1 MALRVVTKEIVR
13 AGQIAIDMLYFAQ
26 VAFFKGQSSALE
38 CIEKKEDMVDELR
51 NKIMIYLTTLLS
63 RNNLTVSESRY
74 LAGLIH
80 VINDVERIADH
91 AEHVGELARAKLEEK
106 LPFSQL
112 AMDELGLLYNKVMDI
127 CKNAMTALEEDDPII
142 ARQVM
147 EREMV
152 IDKIQEE
159 MRQNHINR
167 LNQGRCWPGSGIIY
181 LEMIANLERVA
192 DHAANI
198 AEVAL
203 AEAEKEELI

>member
-1 MALRVVTKEIVR
+1 M
-13 AGQIAIDMLYFAQ
+13 
-26 VAFFKGQSSALE
+26 
-38 CIEKKEDMVDELR
+38 DELR